1 MYHFGSDADCSSYLG
16 QPIKHRPP
24 FPLSPFKFQR
34 LHHLV
39 AALIRFEFKIS
50 TAYARFIFWNNK
62 NPLSEVVIEPL
73 EGVADERKA
82 HLGRLLGCLA
92 IAVLDGLGLEQSRVV
107 SLVNLIGG
115 EVSGVDVGRQPG
127 LERSAD
133 AAQTVKVDST
143 EECVALDFMSTSPS
157 ESVLGVAD
165 HAIK

>member
-24 FPLSPFKFQR
+24 LSPSKCQR

-50 TAYARFIFWNNK
+50 TAYARFIFWNSK

-73 EGVADERKA
+73 EGVANERKA
-82 HLGRLLGCLA
+82 HLGRLLRCLA

-107 SLVNLIGG
+107 SLVNLIGR
-115 EVSGVDVGRQPG
+115 EVSGIDVGCQPG
-127 LERSAD
+127 LERSTD
-133 AAQTVKVDST
+133 AAQAVKVDST

-157 ESVLGVAD
+157 ESVLSVAD